1 MEHLLHDGQ
10 CSKWALCVNDLIEP
24 FQQPYNV
31 GIILSLFF
39 SCDIKDLTQVSELI
53 DDGGAS

>member
-10 CSKWALCVNDLIEP
+10 GSKWAMCINDLIEP

-31 GIILSLFF
+31 GIILYIFF
-39 SCDIKDLTQVSELI
+39 PCDIKELTQVSELTAV
-53 DDGGAS
+53 GGDS